1 MHAGA
6 HATCAFVRQRF
17 WVINARQ
24 LARKTVR
31 SCIAC
36 FRQRPVL
43 ANQIMG
49 SLPAS
54 RVQQGLHPF
63 ERAGL
68 DYAGPLW
75 MHFNQRGRRPVK
87 VYLIVAVHHAFWRR
101 WSLEYLTLLQERS
114 KWTSTCSNIQQ
125 GTLVLIGED
134 NTPPGQWA
142 LGRVHEV
149 HTGADGAVR
158 VVTIKTK
165 TGFFKRNVHKICPL
179 PMADRNQ
186 ENLEEASKA
195 GKMTDGESK
204 PLEAIKPLEGICLF
218 ALPSKRTAFFKGIYY
233 DTFKIA
239 YSSFQFQFGSISHE
253 EVFEF
258 PSSLQSDDC
267 SFQFVLKLLQLGRHG
282 RLLVHVLNRIFSLA
296 ISSMPRTSRA
306 PPPSYFLEMS
316 FMHQS

>member
-87 VYLIVAVHHAFWRR
+87 VYL
-101 WSLEYLTLLQERS
+101 
-114 KWTSTCSNIQQ
+114 NIQQ

-195 GKMTDGESK
+195 GKPAALGFHFEIEDPNWSGELRK
-204 PLEAIKPLEGICLF
+204 
-218 ALPSKRTAFFKGIYY
+218 
-233 DTFKIA
+233 
-239 YSSFQFQFGSISHE
+239 Q
-253 EVFEF
+253 
-258 PSSLQSDDC
+258 
-267 SFQFVLKLLQLGRHG
+267 
-282 RLLVHVLNRIFSLA
+282 
-296 ISSMPRTSRA
+296 
-306 PPPSYFLEMS
+306 
-316 FMHQS
+316 